1 MNNKPQ
7 FPIPSPDRHASP
19 VLIQQTPELLI
30 YMPTENFKNKEKDR
44 QTTRRTALTLVCIV
58 CP

>member
-7 FPIPSPDRHASP
+7 FPSTRPDRDASP

-30 YMPTENFKNKEKDR
+30 YMTTENFRNKQKDLIGK
-44 QTTRRTALTLVCIV
+44 QFQHFV
-58 CP
+58 